1 MVKFATST
9 ALVAAA
15 LASSA
20 LSALAAPAP
29 TTQSVD
35 IPSFQRD
42 PAYAV
47 YGEGTPAPSSFGPV
61 DDKTAALSHISEQ
74 TGVPVGELEVTDD
87 YAATNG
93 IRNIYVKRVLNG
105 YRVGNQVGNISI
117 KDGKVLAFGN
127 SFAPANNFAAPS
139 IDEPT
144 AKVNAQQ
151 AIQAAEKALGLKAN
165 SIKPFNRYVE
175 TADSKYEFAWTFQ
188 LQSAPGAKDLKW
200 YEVDVSAKTG
210 KIISVTNWVKDAS
223 YTVADFRGAD
233 PTTQIITV
241 NDPANPVA
249 SPTGWHNDGTTAF
262 TETRGN
268 NAFAYNSSG
277 GSKVTAKGGAQNN
290 YNTKYNVNANANTA
304 SNKQA
309 AIANVFYVANSM
321 HDLFYQ
327 YGFNE
332 AAGNFQ
338 VSNNG
343 KGGRGNDAVSISA
356 QDPNGTNNA
365 NFATPPDGQTPQ
377 MNMYVFTSTNPTRDG
392 DLENDIPIHEY
403 THGISNRLTGG
414 PANANCLRTTESGGM
429 GEGWSDTAA
438 LFIRRRP
445 TDTRDTDLVMGDWVT
460 GKAAGIRTQPYST
473 SLQRNTLK
481 YSTVGRLNEV
491 HAIGEVWATIWN
503 EVYWNLVDQSG
514 FSDDI
519 FNAKQEKGNIVAFQL
534 FIDSLALQPCNPTMI
549 AARDAII
556 QADQNRYNG
565 KYKCAIWKGFAKR
578 GMGSKATTSKVDDFT
593 LPAGC

>member
-20 LSALAAPAP
+20 LTVLAAPAP

-47 YGEGTPAPSSFGPV
+47 YGKGTAAPPSFGPV

-87 YAATNG
+87 YSSANG
-93 IRNIYVKRVLNG
+93 VRHIYVKRVLNG
-105 YRVGNQVGNISI
+105 YRIGNQVGNISV
-117 KDGKVLAFGN
+117 KDGKILSFGN
-127 SFAPANNFAAPS
+127 SFAPANNFAPPT

-151 AIQAAEKALGLKAN
+151 AIQTAEKALGLKAN

-175 TADSKYEFAWTFQ
+175 SSDSKYEFAWTFQ
-188 LQSAPGAKDLKW
+188 VQSAPGAKDLKW

-233 PTTQIITV
+233 PTKQIITV
-241 NDPANPVA
+241 KDPANAVA
-249 SPTGWHNDGTTAF
+249 SPKGWHNDGTTAF

-290 YNTKYNVNANANTA
+290 YNTKYDVNANANTA

-377 MNMYVFTSTNPTRDG
+377 MNMYVFTSTKPTRDG

-414 PANANCLRTTESGGM
+414 PANSNCLRTTEAGGM

-438 LFIRRRP
+438 LFVQRRA
-445 TDTRDTDLVMGDWVT
+445 THTRDTDLVMGDWVT
-460 GKAAGIRTQPYST
+460 GNPRGIRTQPYST

-519 FNAKQEKGNIVAFQL
+519 FNANQEKGNIVAFQL
-534 FIDSLALQPCNPTMI
+534 FVDSLALQPCNPTMI
-549 AARDAII
+549 AARDAIL
-556 QADQNRYNG
+556 QADENRYDG

-578 GMGSKATTSKVDDFT
+578 GMGANATTSKVDDFT